1 MKLVLDATAIR
12 SGMTFSGEFEWYMT
26 PSVKDEVMRG
36 KLARD
41 LELLA
46 DISIKIMEP
55 SPDIL
60 EKIRRT
66 AGETGDIGRLSD
78 TDVDVLALGLELRAT
93 ILSDDYSIQNV
104 AKVLG
109 IDYKGGAEK
118 GITEVYNWHWRCR
131 GCGRFFDEEAKECPV
146 CGSGL
151 RSVRK
156 KKQ

>member
-1 MKLVLDATAIR
+1 MKYVIDATAIR

-26 PSVKDEVMRG
+26 PSVKDEIMRG

-41 LELLA
+41 LELLT
-46 DISIKIMEP
+46 DISIKTMEP
-55 SPDIL
+55 SPENL
-60 EKIRRT
+60 EKIRET
-66 AGETGDIGRLSD
+66 AEKTGDIGRLSN
-78 TDVDVLALGLELRAT
+78 TDIDILALGLELGAT

-109 IDYKGGAEK
+109 IDYRGGAEK

-146 CGSGL
+146 CGSEL